1 MFKFAKYKYNEIRL
15 CTFMFSNLV
24 NNCILSL
31 LTGIQL
37 KPDNSGTQVN
47 TVHAN
52 SCADSENWRVLISAR
67 FAAMVTVKVEKTP
80 MKEQVSRN
88 FGDTE
93 WSSGLQSFFIKIK

>member
-24 NNCILSL
+24 NNCILST

-47 TVHAN
+47 TLHAN
-52 SCADSENWRVLISAR
+52 SDADSENRRVLIGAR
-67 FAAMVTVKVEKTP
+67 FAARVTVKVDKTP
-80 MKEQVSRN
+80 LKEQFSRN
-88 FGDTE
+88 F
-93 WSSGLQSFFIKIK
+93 